1 MKTETDRRKTMT
13 DKEEQSCSFWQY
25 EAPQLIAYRYYG
37 EIQGAGD
44 SWDDQDRCSVSGI
57 LEE

>member
-1 MKTETDRRKTMT
+1 MT
-13 DKEEQSCSFWQY
+13 DNEEQSCSFWQY